1 MAKLSVDEHRLC
13 TLVKARTSRKPG
25 ACCGPQIA
33 GMPQELLRSHLAK
46 PPSASPCAKSVCKGG
61 RAGVSERQYA
71 DLSLPRRRRKD
82 EELATLRADGA
93 SVHLVCSDA
102 PSNATVVA
110 TAANVHVQLLLA
122 ERRPR
127 VGIASSRCLLRQE
140 AACAACRRHGRE

>member
-1 MAKLSVDEHRLC
+1 MLRTADRWDASGAPALAPCEASVCLSVC
-13 TLVKARTSRKPG
+13 
-25 ACCGPQIA
+25 
-33 GMPQELLRSHLAK
+33 QERVQGR
-46 PPSASPCAKSVCKGG
+46 PC
-61 RAGVSERQYA
+61 RVSERQYA

-110 TAANVHVQLLLA
+110 TAVNVHVQLLLA

-140 AACAACRRHGRE
+140 AACAACRRHGCE